1 MDVDPPSSE
10 SLELIEADDLIR
22 GLQLLRS
29 EVLDRLADGH
39 QLDDGYWAQ
48 KNPA

>member
-10 SLELIEADDLIR
+10 PLDVIDAGDLIR
-22 GLQLLRS
+22 GLQALRS
-29 EVLDRLADGH
+29 EVLDRLAAGH
-39 QLDDGYWAQ
+39 RINDRYWAQ